1 MVKGVRLTTIAFFSL
16 SRRRAFA
23 GEQGISGF
31 PRLFKTNTLKFC
43 LLGLSTGCDPS
54 PMLEGVSS
62 RQHRSYLSELL
73 TIGRRARD

>member
-1 MVKGVRLTTIAFFSL
+1 MKGVRLFTIAFFSL
-16 SRRRAFA
+16 SRSRAFA

-31 PRLFKTNTLKFC
+31 PRLFQINTLKFY

-73 TIGRRARD
+73 TIGRRARN

>member
-1 MVKGVRLTTIAFFSL
+1 AEGALLPVN
-16 SRRRAFA
+16 RASAVF
-23 GEQGISGF
+23 
-31 PRLFKTNTLKFC
+31 RVCLTNTLKFY

-62 RQHRSYLSELL
+62 RQHRSCLSELL

>member
-1 MVKGVRLTTIAFFSL
+1 
-16 SRRRAFA
+16 RRRAFA

-31 PRLFKTNTLKFC
+31 PRLFLTNTLKFY

-62 RQHRSYLSELL
+62 RQHRSCLSELL